1 MGFRFKSD
9 HLICSAC
16 GAAIT
21 PLNRRGPNHEPVT
34 HILTASYPGW
44 DADGAACEECVN
56 EAYGRLT
63 KTGLIDRLRS
73 RLKGRGETQSIQRYR
88 TSETV

>member
-1 MGFRFKSD
+1 MGFRFKAD

-21 PLNRRGPNHEPVT
+21 PLNRREPNHASVT
-34 HILTASYPGW
+34 HILTATYPGW
-44 DADGAACEECVN
+44 RADGVACEECVN
-56 EAYGRLT
+56 EAYGHP
-63 KTGLIDRLRS
+63 GLIDRLRS
-73 RLKGRGETQSIQRYR
+73 RFKGRGETQSIQRYQ